1 MRRET
6 KKYDIKVAKAT
17 GGVHREC
24 IKNLNN
30 VFFFYKFGQSGLGGN
45 NKTVIHKKRIN
56 ARFFFTS
63 P

>member
-30 VFFFYKFGQSGLGGN
+30 VCFF
-45 NKTVIHKKRIN
+45 IN
-56 ARFFFTS
+56 LVKAD
-63 P
+63 